1 MRPKGSVDRLKM
13 VRITQIIKGQKQTV
27 SLSHET
33 AEELGFHSPFDATP
47 FPLADLLHTLFGPE
61 DDTSIPALPESTVRC
76 PGCGM
81 DFTRFKQTG
90 RLGCGDCYETFREQ
104 LEWILEELHG
114 ASRHIGNSPD
124 AAMELARTLS
134 DEDSL
139 HHELEEAVA
148 AEEYERAAEI
158 RDKLNRLTAEKSASA
173 E

>member
-1 MRPKGSVDRLKM
+1 M

-33 AEELGFHSPFDATP
+33 AVELGFHSPFDAMP
-47 FPLADLLHTLFGPE
+47 FPLSDLLRTLFGSE
-61 DDTSIPALPESTVRC
+61 DTAPVPALPETTVRC

-81 DFTRFKQTG
+81 DFATFKRTG
-90 RLGCGDCYETFREQ
+90 RLGCGDCYEAFRPQ

-114 ASRHIGNSPD
+114 ASRHVGNTPD
-124 AAMELARTLS
+124 SNMELARSLDEQETLTQQ
-134 DEDSL
+134 L
-139 HHELEEAVA
+139 QEAVA

-158 RDKLNRLTAEKSASA
+158 RDKLSELAAENSAPA